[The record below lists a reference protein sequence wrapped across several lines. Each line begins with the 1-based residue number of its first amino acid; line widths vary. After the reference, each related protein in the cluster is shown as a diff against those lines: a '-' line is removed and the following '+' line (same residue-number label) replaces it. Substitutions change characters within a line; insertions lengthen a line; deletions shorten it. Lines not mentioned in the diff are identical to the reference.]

1 MYRGLKWISFDEGR
15 PTLGVEEDIF
25 KLFVSGGSLCLRK
38 NHEAETH
45 FADWPRR
52 GKSWAM
58 NPDDVPRVPSATES
72 AYRRRIQCVRMRA
85 WFSAKKELVDPAS
98 LVFQADDTLRDWL
111 RGGKASIVFWS
122 TILMP
127 IVRKSSRLECE
138 EEIRLLEVQ
147 ISEDTEWLVRKMTRK
162 PVRDLPTEAEAAP
175 VGSSVSE
182 EACGHSARI
191 GRETH
196 ICAFALDVGG
206 ADMWAA
212 QIFKMSKPPSNYG
225 VKTRRRANDRRPT
238 RIEVIDN
245 AIGDYPYLIRK
256 VEGQKRAGNPHLEV
270 PTPPNR
276 IG

>member
-1 MYRGLKWISFDEGR
+1 M
-15 PTLGVEEDIF
+15 
-25 KLFVSGGSLCLRK
+25 
-38 NHEAETH
+38 
-45 FADWPRR
+45 
-52 GKSWAM
+52 
-58 NPDDVPRVPSATES
+58 
-72 AYRRRIQCVRMRA
+72 
-85 WFSAKKELVDPAS
+85 
-98 LVFQADDTLRDWL
+98 
-111 RGGKASIVFWS
+111 RGGEASSVFWS

-127 IVRKSSRLECE
+127 LVRKSSRLECE
-138 EEIRLLEVQ
+138 DKIRLPAVQ

-256 VEGQKRAGNPHLEV
+256 VEGQKRAGNPTWKYRLRQIGLAGYEDCIREIALTAGLDTADVFGSWADWPGDWASNRVARNDDFPEV
-270 PTPPNR
+270 SSREPWADEPLVVKETVNIAALKR
-276 IG
+276 YASKGGDRREE